1 MLPGFSG
8 HLVSEYFL
16 ERYLSQQPPATE
28 RPVWCRRELVEWRRR
43 CHALGPASS
52 LRALFEIGAEG
63 FVRALGLTTPT
74 EIEAHKDV
82 LVATIRGTRAVALV
96 VANWGARLDP
106 LWRVAVVEATRRGAA
121 WSVLFNGTHA
131 RVTSASRLY
140 SRRYA
145 DFDLDLALDDDRT
158 SAALSTMLGG
168 HSFAPTR
175 RDPESLLHDL
185 VEASDRH
192 ASAVC
197 RSLRDGVLE
206 ASADVLGALVNLS
219 SRPLVES
226 AFEQALTIVY
236 RLLFLLFAEARN
248 LVPLWHPVYRESY
261 SLDTLRSAVERGGTA
276 LGLWDTLRAVSRLA
290 HAGCRAG
297 DLRVTAFNGDLFAPA
312 RTPLAERRNLDDEAA
327 RRALLALA
335 TRPAADRA
343 GREPIA
349 YRDLGVEQLGA
360 VYETLLDYAPH
371 IERGHGPP
379 HPSSRS
385 ASQPSPRSRD
395 GWIVSLQPGSGLR
408 KATGTF
414 YTPQPIALYLVL
426 RTLAPLVRDASPDR
440 ILSLL
445 VLD

>member
-1 MLPGFSG
+1 MRAGSRWDGLRADGRAGRGHRGETDARSPRPPALTMLPGFSG
-8 HLVSEYFL
+8 HLVSEFFL
-16 ERYLSQQPPATE
+16 ERYLSEQPPATD
-28 RPVWCRRELVEWRRR
+28 RTVSCRRELVEWRRR
-43 CHALGPASS
+43 CHVLGPASS

-63 FVRALGLTTPT
+63 FVSALGLTRPT
-74 EIEAHKDV
+74 DIEAHQDV
-82 LVATIRGTRAVALV
+82 LVATIRGPRAVALV

-106 LWRVAVVEATRRGAA
+106 LWRVAVVEARRRGAA

-140 SRRYA
+140 SRRCA
-145 DFDLDLALDDDRT
+145 EFDLDLAVDDDRT
-158 SAALSTMLGG
+158 SAALSTLLGG
-168 HSFAPTR
+168 QSFAPTR
-175 RDPESLLHDL
+175 HDPESLLHEL

-206 ASADVLGALVNLS
+206 ASADVLGALVNRA
-219 SRPLVES
+219 SRPFIDS

-236 RLLFLLFAEARN
+236 RILFLLFAEARN

-261 SLDTLRSAVERGGTA
+261 SLDGLRSAVERSGTA
-276 LGLWDTLRAVSRLA
+276 LGLWDALRAVSRLA

-297 DLRVTAFNGDLFAPA
+297 DLRVTAFNGRLFAPA

-343 GREPIA
+343 GRERIA

-371 IERGHGPP
+371 IERGHRLSRPLP
-379 HPSSRS
+379 HPST
-385 ASQPSPRSRD
+385 RD
-395 GWIVSLQPGSGLR
+395 GPH
-408 KATGTF
+408 
-414 YTPQPIALYLVL
+414 
-426 RTLAPLVRDASPDR
+426 
-440 ILSLL
+440 
-445 VLD
+445 